1 MQNEDLHCTEIRIVT
16 KNKQKPLINALFTLI
31 NITIRLYNI
40 SSKNDR

>member
-31 NITIRLYNI
+31 SI
-40 SSKNDR
+40 SINYTLRHIIKE